1 MGPDALVV
9 ALRAMGTAEDLL
21 VQIQSSIKP
30 PAPKV
35 ERYEQ
40 RLLQLRGLIDS
51 TEAHSAR
58 LERSACHHLSRME
71 LCLANRQRKEEELAL
86 LEEEYRIITDGKL
99 SPNATPPA
107 FVVCSSKPQQ
117 DMEEDL
123 MEEETQPSMPPTE
136 GGPVVHEVPAPP
148 ACDDVQDAKGQD
160 AETVQPGSCRWWFE
174 RGHVRSALSP

>member
-1 MGPDALVV
+1 MNPTVRTPRIVPPKKQSSPASSAPTLPLSPVGPDALVA
-9 ALRAMGTAEDLL
+9 ALRAMGIAEDLL

-35 ERYEQ
+35 ERNEQ
-40 RLLQLRGLIDS
+40 RLHQLRGLIDS

-58 LERSACHHLSRME
+58 LERSSSHHPSQME
-71 LCLANRQRKEEELAL
+71 LCLASRQRKEDERAL
-86 LEEEYRIITDGKL
+86 LKEECRSITDGKL

-123 MEEETQPSMPPTE
+123 IWKKPNLRCRQPRT
-136 GGPVVHEVPAPP
+136 A
-148 ACDDVQDAKGQD
+148 Q
-160 AETVQPGSCRWWFE
+160 
-174 RGHVRSALSP
+174 